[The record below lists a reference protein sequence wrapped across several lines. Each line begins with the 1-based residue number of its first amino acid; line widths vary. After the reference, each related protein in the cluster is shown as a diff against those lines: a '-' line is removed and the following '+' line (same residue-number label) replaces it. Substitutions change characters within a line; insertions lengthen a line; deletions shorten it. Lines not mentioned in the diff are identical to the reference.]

1 MAVEGFGMNKLQYV
15 FFPLLV
21 IELQLSIIEYSN

>member
-1 MAVEGFGMNKLQYV
+1 MAAEGFDMNKLQYV

-21 IELQLSIIEYSN
+21 IELQLSIIEYTN